1 MPRCPRKSLHRSL
14 HVRCGTCNILV
25 EVGSRSRARAGKGI
39 MERGPEDRREG
50 SQRSDESTRRGN
62 AVGIGEGAFVGA
74 LAGGTLGVALVGN
87 VYLASGSGRRSVRF
101 SEV

>member
-1 MPRCPRKSLHRSL
+1 
-14 HVRCGTCNILV
+14 
-25 EVGSRSRARAGKGI
+25 

-87 VYLASGSGRRSVRF
+87 VYLGIGIGTAIGALLGGVIGTRAGGRNER
-101 SEV
+101 